1 MARRR
6 ALRGPRRARPQRR
19 DRRPRRDRRERDA
32 ADARVVAH
40 RIDVFGSG
48 PRAEP
53 LGKPV
58 AGQHARGAY
67 KLKEGKVQ
75 RLAWAGIDAAP
86 RDEPTP
92 VTVLANVTSL
102 AFRFLD
108 PQGEWRTVW
117 GAPGSNETTLPA
129 AVEMTVDLA
138 SGERIVRMVDL
149 PRAQ

>member
-1 MARRR
+1 VIDGRVAIGVSGTRLMPVSSLTESTSSDPGL
-6 ALRGPRRARPQRR
+6 ALSRSGSPLQGSMLAAPQR
-19 DRRPRRDRRERDA
+19 
-32 ADARVVAH
+32 
-40 RIDVFGSG
+40 I
-48 PRAEP
+48 
-53 LGKPV
+53 
-58 AGQHARGAY
+58 AY
-67 KLKEGKVQ
+67 KFREGKVQ

-108 PQGEWRTVW
+108 TQGEWRTVW

-129 AVEMTVDLA
+129 AVEMTVELA